1 MLTVPSQPK
10 AIRSLVLARNKRDF
24 LVRQQ
29 RYVGGRQSPLPT
41 HRSTDEFQP
50 PFAEPAEMN
59 SPEINSDRVEEIVSS
74 LRAEIW
80 ILFASHDV

>member
-1 MLTVPSQPK
+1 
-10 AIRSLVLARNKRDF
+10 
-24 LVRQQ
+24 
-29 RYVGGRQSPLPT
+29 
-41 HRSTDEFQP
+41 
-50 PFAEPAEMN
+50 MN